1 VGSSIFQAAALSLPP
16 RPAGSRAVVPHGQP
30 HGSGESGSYT
40 GGVVRPPVCSLR
52 RLKETQIK
60 ELSVTRGVNMRAWP
74 LHTGGPRGCMQACSM
89 HGLVRTS
96 DKGFDSGNITETH
109 IIFPRHQ
116 REPTRHEH
124 NEIACISL
132 FAWLISHQPTVLF
145 SHNKSATSNQPAVLF
160 SQNKPAPAISH

>member
-1 VGSSIFQAAALSLPP
+1 MELHFSAAALSLPP

-30 HGSGESGSYT
+30 HGSGKSGSYT

-60 ELSVTRGVNMRAWP
+60 ELSVTRGVRGHYIQA
-74 LHTGGPRGCMQACSM
+74 RGCMQACSM

-124 NEIACISL
+124 N
-132 FAWLISHQPTVLF
+132 
-145 SHNKSATSNQPAVLF
+145 
-160 SQNKPAPAISH
+160 

>member
-1 VGSSIFQAAALSLPP
+1 MELHFSAAALSLPP

-74 LHTGGPRGCMQACSM
+74 LHTGPGDACRHAACMVSY
-89 HGLVRTS
+89 VRQIKDLTV
-96 DKGFDSGNITETH
+96 
-109 IIFPRHQ
+109 
-116 REPTRHEH
+116 
-124 NEIACISL
+124 EI
-132 FAWLISHQPTVLF
+132 
-145 SHNKSATSNQPAVLF
+145 
-160 SQNKPAPAISH
+160 